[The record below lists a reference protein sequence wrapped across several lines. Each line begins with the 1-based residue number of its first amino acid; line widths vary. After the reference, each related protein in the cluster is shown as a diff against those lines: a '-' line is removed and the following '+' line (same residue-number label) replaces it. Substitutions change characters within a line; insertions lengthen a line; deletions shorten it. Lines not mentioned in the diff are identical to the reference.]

1 MKNDIV
7 ISALGTA
14 IDVFLEDGKGIIV
27 DIEEG
32 KFIVG
37 NKDGY
42 LSVNQIILE
51 NSDDEFKTLKTGTI
65 IELNKLRCKKKN
77 LQ

>member
-1 MKNDIV
+1 MDDIV
-7 ISALGTA
+7 ISALGAA

-42 LSVNQIILE
+42 LSVNQFILE

-65 IELNKLRCKKKN
+65 IELNNLRCKKKN